1 MKTQPHIAESAP
13 LDVGFYTVPE
23 AARLLRVT
31 ARSVNRW
38 LGGYTYRDKDG
49 ASIAAEP
56 LWLPEIPKYG
66 ANLELSF
73 RDLIELRFVTAF
85 VSQGFGLRVIR
96 RCLENA
102 RRILNEVRP
111 LATRKFRTDGRTI
124 FLEALVQESDEANGV
139 IDLRDNQLA
148 FRAVIEPTFKD
159 LDFEGDLVARW
170 RPHRGRKTIV
180 LDPKRAFGAPIL
192 ADYGIPTAALA
203 AAANANGVEGA
214 ARLFETTVPLVREA
228 LLFET
233 SLAA

>member
-1 MKTQPHIAESAP
+1 MTAHPHLVENAP
-13 LDVGFYTVPE
+13 LDLGYYCVPE
-23 AARLLRVT
+23 AARLLRVS
-31 ARSVNRW
+31 AKSINRW
-38 LGGYTYRDKDG
+38 LGGYSYRDKDG
-49 ASIAAEP
+49 RAVTAQP
-56 LWLPEIPKYG
+56 LWLPEIPRFG
-66 ANLELSF
+66 SNLELSF

-85 VSQGFGLRVIR
+85 VSQGVGLNVIR

-102 RRILNEVRP
+102 RRILDEARP

-124 FLEALVQESDEANGV
+124 FLEALAQEGEDANGV
-139 IDLRDNQLA
+139 IDLMDNQLA
-148 FRAVIEPTFKD
+148 FREVIEPTFKD

-180 LDPKRAFGAPIL
+180 LDPRRAFGAPIL